1 MKTTTTFSPFS
12 LFCRTKVVAPVELAI
27 PTPRVVLEE
36 VLGDL
41 NDAHAKERMVNLE
54 GLEERRELAKRQ
66 SQMYQQKMAKAY
78 EQAVHSRIFT
88 QGQLVL
94 KGRITRKEK
103 HPRTF
108 NVYPKVGRSLCC

>member
-12 LFCRTKVVAPVELAI
+12 LFYRTEVVAPVELAI

-54 GLEERRELAKRQ
+54 GLEERRELAKGR
-66 SQMYQQKMAKAY
+66 AKCI
-78 EQAVHSRIFT
+78 SRKWLRHMSRLFI
-88 QGQLVL
+88 QESLH
-94 KGRITRKEK
+94 KG
-103 HPRTF
+103 
-108 NVYPKVGRSLCC
+108 NWC

>member
-12 LFCRTKVVAPVELAI
+12 LFYRTEVVAPVELAI

-88 QGQLVL
+88 
-94 KGRITRKEK
+94 
-103 HPRTF
+103 
-108 NVYPKVGRSLCC
+108 